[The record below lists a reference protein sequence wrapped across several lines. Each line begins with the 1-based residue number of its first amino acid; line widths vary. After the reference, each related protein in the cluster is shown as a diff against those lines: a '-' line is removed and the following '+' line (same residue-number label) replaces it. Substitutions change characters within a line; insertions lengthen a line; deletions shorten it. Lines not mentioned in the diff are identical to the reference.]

1 MNRYEFEDL
10 ISDYIENSL
19 SLSKRK
25 EFENYLTEDPEAE
38 SLVDL
43 VRSTI
48 DQLRNIQK
56 VKVSDRFNERLMSRI
71 KNEKL
76 LYRLKPVSG
85 QKTFMGFTPV
95 YASLMTGLTIALLF
109 VSMQLFSPDMDASTS
124 QNQFYANDPVPTL
137 SNPATTRVNPKPQD
151 LAEAEEDS
159 LDENSANLPKKDYTK
174 RIQLVND

>member
-1 MNRYEFEDL
+1 
-10 ISDYIENSL
+10 
-19 SLSKRK
+19 
-25 EFENYLTEDPEAE
+25 
-38 SLVDL
+38 
-43 VRSTI
+43 
-48 DQLRNIQK
+48 
-56 VKVSDRFNERLMSRI
+56 
-71 KNEKL
+71 
-76 LYRLKPVSG
+76 
-85 QKTFMGFTPV
+85 MGFTPV

-174 RIQLVND
+174 RIHLVND